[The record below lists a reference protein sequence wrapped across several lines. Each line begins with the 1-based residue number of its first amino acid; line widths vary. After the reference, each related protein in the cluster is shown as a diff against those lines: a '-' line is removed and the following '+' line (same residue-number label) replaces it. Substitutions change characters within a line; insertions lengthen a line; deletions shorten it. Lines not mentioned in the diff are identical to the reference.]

1 MKYKHHGS
9 TLIQIVGAIGYIACA
24 LEWLWVAVLYMP
36 ALLSSGIFVPM
47 EREVVPVVA
56 QPYHT
61 PSVIDIAIVA
71 GITIIFVAL
80 SIYLLLKLPGVVTKT
95 ASRAVHVS
103 SDFIMPKVVDTKHT
117 TKKRLLV
124 LSARMQLI
132 LKFIAALLPPIV
144 ITFSSFPDVPL
155 EPAVIWTVMLF
166 VSAWAVGMFGL
177 QWLLA
182 RVFGLDYAKVW

>member
-1 MKYKHHGS
+1 
-9 TLIQIVGAIGYIACA
+9 
-24 LEWLWVAVLYMP
+24 
-36 ALLSSGIFVPM
+36 
-47 EREVVPVVA
+47 
-56 QPYHT
+56 
-61 PSVIDIAIVA
+61 
-71 GITIIFVAL
+71 
-80 SIYLLLKLPGVVTKT
+80 
-95 ASRAVHVS
+95 
-103 SDFIMPKVVDTKHT
+103 
-117 TKKRLLV
+117 
-124 LSARMQLI
+124 MQLI